1 MNQVKLGIIGL
12 GNMGSGHCNNILA
25 GLTPE
30 LKLTAAADLRQ
41 SRRDWAKETLP
52 DDVVLFENGD
62 QLIESGL
69 CDAVIIATPHYEH
82 PRLAILAFEHGLHVM
97 SEKPAG
103 VYTKQVREMNE
114 AAIRSGKVFGMM
126 FNQRTN
132 KLYQKIK
139 EIVASGELGE
149 IRRSQ
154 WMINSW
160 WRPDSYYQQSAW
172 RATWGGEG
180 GGVLVNQAPHQ
191 LDLWQWICG
200 IPVKVFSKNIN
211 GCHRNIGVENDVTML
226 VEFANGATGTFTTC
240 THDAIGTDRLE
251 IDLDGGKIVV
261 DNSKTAHVYHYIDKE
276 GNPCTEDY
284 LNEHMNMMEVAML
297 TSGNGAGSK
306 LYTEETFENNDG
318 WGFQHTTVMQNFAA
332 HILTGSPLLAPGED
346 GINGVNLANSS
357 QLSAWTGREVSN
369 PCDPE
374 EYAAEL
380 NKLIEAEG
388 KFPVRE

>member
-30 LKLTAAADLRQ
+30 IKLTAAADLRQ

-132 KLYQKIK
+132 CVYKKMHEMVQSGKYGQIK
-139 EIVASGELGE
+139 RVNWIITDWYRTQAYYNSGG
-149 IRRSQ
+149 
-154 WMINSW
+154 
-160 WRPDSYYQQSAW
+160 W
-172 RATWGGEG
+172 RATWDGEG
-180 GGVLVNQAPHQ
+180 GGVLLNQNPHN
-191 LDLWQWICG
+191 LDLWQWMCG
-200 IPVKVFSKNIN
+200 IPKRVKSQVYYGK
-211 GCHRNIGVENDVTML
+211 HRNIEVEDDLYAL
-226 VEFANGATGTFTTC
+226 VEYENGATGCYITTVG
-240 THDAIGTDRLE
+240 DAPGTNRLE
-251 IDLDGGKIVV
+251 IDGTNGKIVV
-261 DNSKTAHVYHYIDKE
+261 
-276 GNPCTEDY
+276 
-284 LNEHMNMMEVAML
+284 
-297 TSGNGAGSK
+297 
-306 LYTEETFENNDG
+306 ENNELTFYRLRIPEPEFNATYKG
-318 WGFQHTTVMQNFAA
+318 GLGKPEVWECKIPIKGTYTSHPGIINNFCDC
-332 HILTGSPLLAPGED
+332 ILKGAKPIAPG
-346 GINGVNLANSS
+346 
-357 QLSAWTGREVSN
+357 
-369 PCDPE
+369 
-374 EYAAEL
+374 
-380 NKLIEAEG
+380 AEG
-388 KFPVRE
+388 IRGLQISNAIHLSSWLNGEWVDIPVNGDLFLEKLQEHCKEPVTK